1 MLNKMKEIF
10 KIDQSVEEASGHL
23 AHLPPNDVS
32 LSLIWVVEAK
42 RRLACVWYMMSN
54 GTFSLN

>member
-1 MLNKMKEIF
+1 MKEIF